1 MNLAELLVASGLMLA
16 LTAVVG
22 SVVARAQFAFRVQP
36 EVADMQQR
44 ARVAVQAF
52 GRDLLMAGAGPAST
66 VLAGPLVLRLPP
78 IAPYRRGHI
87 DDARAGVFYRADTV
101 SVMYVPATRAEAD
114 ILRTVDTGRDLF
126 VDAAPNCGVLIHER
140 VCGFVVGMR
149 VMLFDA
155 YGNADVGT
163 VTSVAGDQVRA
174 QHSGALSSSYSAGAV
189 MAEAVA
195 ATYFLR
201 GDPATG
207 ASQLVRYDGFQ
218 TDRPVVD
225 NVVAMAVEYF
235 ADPRPPRVLPAPEA
249 GDPIRPITSYGP
261 APPPSGV
268 DNPHDLWG
276 PGENCVFI
284 DAGGPVPRLGVLGPG
299 LSPVPLDPAQLRDG
313 PWCPDALH
321 ATRFDADLLR
331 VRRVRLRLRV
341 QVAVAAMRGPAGRLF
356 ARGGTAV
363 SADLFAPDQQLVLDI
378 APRNLG
384 GAP

>member
-1 MNLAELLVASGLMLA
+1 
-16 LTAVVG
+16 
-22 SVVARAQFAFRVQP
+22 
-36 EVADMQQR
+36 
-44 ARVAVQAF
+44 
-52 GRDLLMAGAGPAST
+52 
-66 VLAGPLVLRLPP
+66 
-78 IAPYRRGHI
+78 
-87 DDARAGVFYRADTV
+87 
-101 SVMYVPATRAEAD
+101 
-114 ILRTVDTGRDLF
+114 
-126 VDAAPNCGVLIHER
+126 
-140 VCGFVVGMR
+140 MR

-155 YGNADVGT
+155 YGTVDVGT
-163 VTSVAGDQVRA
+163 VTSVAGDQVRV
-174 QHSGALSSSYSAGAV
+174 QHSGALSSRTERRRGHDRSRRLHLLPC
-189 MAEAVA
+189 A
-195 ATYFLR
+195 AIPP
-201 GDPATG
+201 PAPR
-207 ASQLVRYDGFQ
+207 SSVRYDGFQ

-225 NVVAMAVEYF
+225 NVVAMAVEYL

-276 PGENCVFI
+276 PGENCVFT